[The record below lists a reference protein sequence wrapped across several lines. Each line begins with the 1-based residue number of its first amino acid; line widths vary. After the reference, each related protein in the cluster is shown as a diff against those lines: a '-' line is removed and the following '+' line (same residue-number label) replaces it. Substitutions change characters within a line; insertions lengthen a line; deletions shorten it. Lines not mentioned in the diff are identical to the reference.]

1 MGDESGTFSGTPS
14 SLAKMLD
21 FGAGQEPLWTN
32 GELGAILRHQM
43 DALLE
48 PDLGKVHPAIR
59 DQKRALTTGN
69 GKPIGTFGDLF
80 RTPHPPLELLEATKR
95 FAKYSRTH
103 EESLPAEIATA
114 LYYLAIA
121 AALTKCGRR
130 ITALDDQA
138 LQHGL
143 DWVRQH
149 MWLDEN
155 SRTVLDEARRLLG
168 RHAP

>member
-1 MGDESGTFSGTPS
+1 MADESGTFFGAPR

-43 DALLE
+43 HAPLG
-48 PDLGKVHPAIR
+48 PDLGRVDSALR
-59 DQKRALTTGN
+59 VSRRALTAGD
-69 GKPIGTFGDLF
+69 GESLRTFGDLF
-80 RTPHPPLELLEATKR
+80 HVSHPPLEVLEATKR
-95 FAKYSRTH
+95 FAKYSRTQ

-130 ITALDDQA
+130 ITALDDQT
-138 LQHGL
+138 LRHGIA
-143 DWVRQH
+143 WVRQQT
-149 MWLDEN
+149 WLDED
-155 SRTVLDEARRLLG
+155 SRTVLDEAERLLG
-168 RHAP
+168 REAP